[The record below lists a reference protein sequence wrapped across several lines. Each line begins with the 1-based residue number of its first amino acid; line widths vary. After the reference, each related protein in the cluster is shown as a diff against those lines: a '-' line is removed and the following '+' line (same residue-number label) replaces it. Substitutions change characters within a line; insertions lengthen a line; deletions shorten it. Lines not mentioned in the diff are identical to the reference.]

1 MPWEVLAVLAPFT
14 MAVCRA
20 LTASMPSR
28 SRGTAALAWAPVCRW
43 RGCRWCRRRWWC
55 VWGGWRVRSVCGHLG
70 DLGGLCLS
78 EFHVGDD
85 AADGGVGAVERH
97 LHGSGGGKGCEF
109 HVDDLVAIGCGA
121 HAGDPLAGEGVDN
134 VAAGVDRDHG
144 THLDGPSA
152 TAAAPRPAFMQ
163 VAGPMSLPTVA
174 PVPAPTLPC
183 SSLVGVWSSASRT
196 AAMPA
201 SMSGRTVGLPKAR
214 SKIQLEHTIGTCVG
228 PTGRPMP
235 RLSSSRA
242 TPLAASSQRPIH
254 PKGRRRGPCRRCSRV
269 AAGRFRAMLEHRRER
284 QRRRWRLGCHDYGA
298 TGAGLLVRI
307 VAIAKAID
315 IADVNGLEQCIHV

>member
-1 MPWEVLAVLAPFT
+1 M
-14 MAVCRA
+14 
-20 LTASMPSR
+20 
-28 SRGTAALAWAPVCRW
+28 RGTDGVCV
-43 RGCRWCRRRWWC
+43 G
-55 VWGGWRVRSVCGHLG
+55 VCGHLG

-134 VAAGVDRDHG
+134 VAASVDRDHG
-144 THLDGPSA
+144 AHLDGTECHGGSSKTGLHAGGRPHELTHGGARAGAYVALFELGGGVVECFAHGGDAGLNVGAHGGVTKGKVEDTAGAHDRHLRGADGKADAAALKLASDA
-152 TAAAPRPAFMQ
+152 ACSFEAKGRSTRKADGVDLVDGVLGSQQVGFARCWSTAAN
-163 VAGPMSLPTVA
+163 VN
-174 PVPAPTLPC
+174 
-183 SSLVGVWSSASRT
+183 
-196 AAMPA
+196 
-201 SMSGRTVGLPKAR
+201 
-214 SKIQLEHTIGTCVG
+214 
-228 PTGRPMP
+228 
-235 RLSSSRA
+235 
-242 TPLAASSQRPIH
+242 
-254 PKGRRRGPCRRCSRV
+254 
-269 AAGRFRAMLEHRRER
+269 AAGGA
-284 QRRRWRLGCHDYGA
+284 LGCHDYGA